1 MQTPASSQRRRESL
15 FRRASRYRRASV
27 DPGENRLTEVFAA
40 VLESPNCY
48 GLARHLLDG
57 WLAGSFVAAESTLGG
72 LLSST
77 QTRWET
83 ELDTQWGFFDGENR
97 RRPDLKL
104 RFTQS
109 EGLHAGA
116 ICAAWVEVKLS
127 TRPHS
132 GQLAAYS
139 ERLRRERGENGRLV
153 LLAPRAGYPFDRAQ
167 IPDEVVQV
175 TWEQTGRL
183 LQQYETEDPVGRFL
197 IDELITYLDEE
208 GLMDPSELT
217 AAQLTALVHYQ
228 AGRHVLARICE
239 LAGDKVDALWAEGD
253 RPRPG
258 RYPDRGEATEFWW
271 SYPQEARDGETV
283 APAGALWPVWELL
296 VSGAYLLADLP
307 AGIPVFIAGVSGDP
321 GTALDLAE
329 PVRAELEASQFQIL
343 PAGYT
348 KSRDHE
354 FVLRVVPV
362 EDLLAPGP
370 VDNQAATLAEW
381 VDDTFRFIAR
391 SLNADRSRDRP
402 S

>member
-40 VLESPNCY
+40 VSRVRIVMGSRGTY
-48 GLARHLLDG
+48 SMAG
-57 WLAGSFVAAESTLGG
+57 WLARLWPRSRRSVGCSAA
-72 LLSST
+72 
-77 QTRWET
+77 
-83 ELDTQWGFFDGENR
+83 
-97 RRPDLKL
+97 RRPAGRRNSTPNGGSWRRKPQASDLKL